1 MLVEGKR
8 KRKAKTL
15 ALPGE
20 EDDDDNR
27 NDVKPMQPFVPPPPA
42 QKRGPGRPKKVRLLL
57 PHQDDEVVAAP
68 AAPATS
74 SSSKLLPSPA
84 LKGTRASTRA
94 AAALLAQPDE
104 PLLPPP
110 HAGRGGRRGRGA
122 RVAAALPA
130 TSHVAAA
137 GVRPKSGRGSR
148 GGALAA
154 PRVKREPG
162 LPAIGNHPV
171 PPSTRGR
178 GGRGRGRGAKA
189 SAGPPTSDG
198 HPPAA
203 RTGVVARFW
212 FPDWPGAVSRGDDDQ
227 LSSDSDSDSAPLTAR
242 QQILSGVDVQKRN
255 LLEEKKHRLR
265 MILDN
270 YDTHMREMYY
280 LEHNL
285 PLLEFDAARLKLDKG
300 ERIVNYLQAA
310 DLRNT
315 AAQNLAAEAFRQ
327 QTERRKSGR
336 YGTRGVSN
344 RQVNSMESLVESA
357 IVAVDALIPRS
368 EIHDRGATRYA
379 DLDEYLASFLVLDDE
394 EVTREAFRVRAEK
407 EAAVEARIA
416 EYRRAGLLTGVTAR
430 HLERRQEPAQKTHW
444 SRVLDEMTAVS
455 GGFAHAGKERA
466 RLIKAIKKDVE
477 RYWELRLSAGERVAQ
492 AQERKW
498 MRAYKDVRVEL
509 TKRWK
514 LVESIVKVNH
524 SKLIAQEQRQAGMRQ
539 LDAMIEHSS
548 SVLQNRHVESVSRSP
563 SIMSA
568 ATFESDDFS
577 LNGDDDGDVDIETD
591 SHSDQSEMDALHQ
604 EKEIPVEELI
614 GSGYFSYQFDEGGG
628 ESAAGDTGEDEEEDG
643 VIDDEED
650 EELDRPNRLPFD
662 CREGA
667 STPVSNPASD
677 EPETHLYNGRDSPM
691 VGSPIAVANEV
702 DGDDEFQFPADDDS
716 DGDNDAENELD
727 REELLEETDS
737 DEEMRGLQDDMGMDV
752 DALRDWMRKMDE
764 EAAEREG
771 ENEDQESAEDT
782 EEEEE
787 LGLSEDEG
795 QPDQNGHLSQD
806 DESEATKLSGPPT
819 RGNSLENG
827 DRKNGVPTLDANTSA
842 TAKDPLQQTSD
853 AISMDVDP
861 PAALGGLAGDSE
873 DSRAIPPSSSV
884 LTDSPPALNGAPS
897 SPSPS
902 ITVETP
908 PSVKVAPVSPSTP
921 VPFLLKH
928 SLREYQHAGLDWLAG
943 LYQNGLNGIL
953 ADEMGLGKTIQTIAL
968 FAHLAVE
975 KGVWGPHL
983 IVVPTSVMLN
993 WECEFKKWLPGFKLL
1008 TYYGNIAER
1017 AAKRVGWQRPN
1028 AFHVCITSYQIV
1040 LRDQHIFRRKRW
1052 CYLVLDEAHNIKNFR
1067 SQRWQTLLGFN
1078 TERRLLLTGTPL
1090 QNSLMELWSL
1100 LYFLMPADTGE
1111 ENNGFAGRNEFKE
1124 WFEGSVSQLIGDG
1137 SSLMASNMADPETRA
1152 SVGRLHAVLRPY
1164 ILRRLKADV
1173 EKQMPGKHEHVVKC
1187 RLSKR
1192 QRFLYD
1198 DFMSRAKTKEDLASG
1213 NYLSIVNVLMQLRK
1227 VCNHPNLFE
1236 ERPVVTGLAL
1246 HEGGVAFEVMGSTET
1261 LAVRRLLRN
1270 LDDEIDLARVGLRV
1284 VNVDHEGEHG
1294 WSAFD
1299 SETLQCLNVADAID
1313 AALGDAVT
1321 AEIEARGLLPRRD
1334 SDGKVW
1340 YSTVEQYTRVRRWRE
1355 ARNDAAAWRRLAHQN
1370 RVRCAVPTPMYTRGV
1385 AYACRQLGRREVDCI
1400 ISTSEDRRRMG
1411 ATSVVLRDAV
1421 KTPLER
1427 AEALRDTIDRF
1438 ACVTPRARAHP
1449 FRIIADGGPGE
1460 ADGFDRP
1467 HGSLPDVAAFAAEL
1481 EHVCP
1486 DDVLS
1491 HAKTRLEISFP
1502 DKRLV
1507 QFDCGKLQT
1516 LDRLLRE
1523 FRAGGHRA
1531 LIFTQMTKMLDIL
1544 EVFLNLHG
1552 HRYLRLDGSTK
1563 VEQRQVLMERFNND
1577 KRILAFILSTRSGG
1591 VGMNLTGADAVV
1603 FFDSDWNPAMD
1614 AQAQDRAHRIGQT
1627 REVHIYRLVCEH
1639 TVEENMLRK
1648 ANQKR
1653 QLDRVVIQ
1661 AGDFTTEWM
1670 QKEGSGGGG
1679 AWKDWLDPAMA
1690 VAAAAA
1696 DSGGSWEQ
1704 AITQAEDETD
1714 VIALRRAQTEMD
1726 RDVAEFAETE
1736 DTERG
1741 GGCAILPLA
1750 SVSTTTTAS
1759 RATEAEFVDG
1769 GTGGNATAS
1778 DQVAVWRPAPNSL
1791 RVGPLDEYLFRLV
1804 IHRMGLTHALA
1815 EWNFAEE
1822 LNEVAG

>member
-20 EDDDDNR
+20 EDDDDNDT
-27 NDVKPMQPFVPPPPA
+27 NVNVKSMQYHVPPPPP

-57 PHQDDEVVAAP
+57 PPRDDEMVAAP
-68 AAPATS
+68 VAS
-74 SSSKLLPSPA
+74 SSSNGIPAPA

-94 AAALLAQPDE
+94 AAALLAQREVP
-104 PLLPPP
+104 LPPA

-122 RVAAALPA
+122 KATAASPVASHLAA
-130 TSHVAAA
+130 T
-137 GVRPKSGRGSR
+137 GVRPKAGRGSR
-148 GGALAA
+148 GGAAS
-154 PRVKREPG
+154 RVKREPG
-162 LPAIGNHPV
+162 LPATGNHPA

-189 SAGPPTSDG
+189 SAVPAASDA

-203 RTGVVARFW
+203 RTGVVARFR
-212 FPDWPGAVSRGDDDQ
+212 FPDWPGAVPCGDDDQ

-242 QQILSGVDVQKRN
+242 QQILSGVDVRKRN
-255 LLEEKKHRLR
+255 LVEEKKRRLR
-265 MILDN
+265 TILDN
-270 YDTHMREMYY
+270 YDTNMREMYY

-310 DLRNT
+310 DLRTT
-315 AAQNLAAEAFRQ
+315 AAQNLAAEVFRQ

-407 EAAVEARIA
+407 EAAIEARIA
-416 EYRRAGLLTGVTAR
+416 ECRRAGMLTGVTAR
-430 HLERRQEPAQKTHW
+430 QLERRQEPAQKTHW

-477 RYWELRLSAGERVAQ
+477 RYWELRLSAGERIAQ
-492 AQERKW
+492 AEERKW

-548 SVLQNRHVESVSRSP
+548 SVLQSRHVESTSRSP

-577 LNGDDDGDVDIETD
+577 LDGDDDGDVDIETD

-614 GSGYFSYQFDEGGG
+614 GSGYFSYQFDEGGVN
-628 ESAAGDTGEDEEEDG
+628 AAGDTEDDEEEDEE
-643 VIDDEED
+643 IDDEED
-650 EELDRPNRLPFD
+650 EELDQPNRLPFD
-662 CREGA
+662 SREGA
-667 STPVSNPASD
+667 STPLSNPTS
-677 EPETHLYNGRDSPM
+677 EGTETHLYNGRDSPM
-691 VGSPIAVANEV
+691 VGSPIAAPGEDN
-702 DGDDEFQFPADDDS
+702 GDDEFQFPAYEDS
-716 DGDNDAENELD
+716 DGENDAENELD
-727 REELLEETDS
+727 RDERLEEGDS
-737 DEEMRGLQDDMGMDV
+737 DEEMRGLQDDMDMDV
-752 DALRDWMRKMDE
+752 GALRDWMRKMDE
-764 EAAEREG
+764 EAAEREA
-771 ENEDQESAEDT
+771 ENPESAEDSD
-782 EEEEE
+782 EEDE
-787 LGLSEDEG
+787 LGLSEDDG
-795 QPDQNGHLSQD
+795 QEDQNGHLSQD
-806 DESEATKLSGPPT
+806 DQSDAAKLSEPPT
-819 RGNSLENG
+819 RENSRENG
-827 DRKNGVPTLDANTSA
+827 DVDGAQIR
-842 TAKDPLQQTSD
+842 TAENSPQQTSD
-853 AISMDVDP
+853 ALPMDVDP
-861 PAALGGLAGDSE
+861 PAALGGLSGDSE
-873 DSRAIPPSSSV
+873 DARAIPPNPLAS
-884 LTDSPPALNGAPS
+884 TDSPSLNGAPS
-897 SPSPS
+897 SPNSSP
-902 ITVETP
+902 VAELP
-908 PSVKVAPVSPSTP
+908 PGLEVAPIAPSTP

-1040 LRDQHIFRRKRW
+1040 LRDQYIFRRKRW

-1111 ENNGFAGRNEFKE
+1111 ENSGFAGRNEFKE

-1236 ERPVVTGLAL
+1236 EPPVVTGLAL
-1246 HEGGVAFEVMGSTET
+1246 HEGGAAFEVMGANET
-1261 LAVRRLLRN
+1261 LAVRRLLRS
-1270 LDDEIDLARVGLRV
+1270 LDEEIDLARVGLLV
-1284 VNVDHEGEHG
+1284 VNVDREGENG

-1299 SETLQCLNVADAID
+1299 GDALQCLDATDAID

-1321 AEIEARGLLPRRD
+1321 VEIEARGLLPRRD

-1340 YSTVEQYTRVRRWRE
+1340 YSTIEEYTRVRRWRE
-1355 ARNDAAAWRRLAHQN
+1355 ARNAEAAWRRLAHQN
-1370 RVRCAVPTPMYTRGV
+1370 RVRRAVNPLYTRGV
-1385 AYACRQLGRREVDCI
+1385 AYACRQLGRREVDWI
-1400 ISTSEDRRRMG
+1400 ISASEDPRRMG
-1411 ATSVVLRDAV
+1411 ATSVALRDAV

-1427 AEALRDTIDRF
+1427 AESLRDAIERF

-1449 FRIIADGGPGE
+1449 FRIVANGGPGV

-1467 HGSLPDVAAFAAEL
+1467 RGSLPDVAAFAAEL
-1481 EHVCP
+1481 ERACP

-1491 HAKTRLEISFP
+1491 YAKTRLEISFP

-1516 LDRLLRE
+1516 LDRLLRD

-1603 FFDSDWNPAMD
+1603 FFDSDWNPGMASEFSPS
-1614 AQAQDRAHRIGQT
+1614 R
-1627 REVHIYRLVCEH
+1627 
-1639 TVEENMLRK
+1639 N
-1648 ANQKR
+1648 
-1653 QLDRVVIQ
+1653 
-1661 AGDFTTEWM
+1661 
-1670 QKEGSGGGG
+1670 KEYT
-1679 AWKDWLDPAMA
+1679 
-1690 VAAAAA
+1690 
-1696 DSGGSWEQ
+1696 
-1704 AITQAEDETD
+1704 I
-1714 VIALRRAQTEMD
+1714 
-1726 RDVAEFAETE
+1726 
-1736 DTERG
+1736 
-1741 GGCAILPLA
+1741 
-1750 SVSTTTTAS
+1750 
-1759 RATEAEFVDG
+1759 
-1769 GTGGNATAS
+1769 
-1778 DQVAVWRPAPNSL
+1778 
-1791 RVGPLDEYLFRLV
+1791 
-1804 IHRMGLTHALA
+1804 
-1815 EWNFAEE
+1815 
-1822 LNEVAG
+1822 

>member
-1 MLVEGKR
+1 MLAANGWGK
-8 KRKAKTL
+8 
-15 ALPGE
+15 GG
-20 EDDDDNR
+20 
-27 NDVKPMQPFVPPPPA
+27 
-42 QKRGPGRPKKVRLLL
+42 RGGTHAASRPQRDLSQAMGN
-57 PHQDDEVVAAP
+57 HP
-68 AAPATS
+68 AAPSA
-74 SSSKLLPSPA
+74 
-84 LKGTRASTRA
+84 
-94 AAALLAQPDE
+94 
-104 PLLPPP
+104 
-110 HAGRGGRRGRGA
+110 
-122 RVAAALPA
+122 
-130 TSHVAAA
+130 
-137 GVRPKSGRGSR
+137 
-148 GGALAA
+148 
-154 PRVKREPG
+154 
-162 LPAIGNHPV
+162 
-171 PPSTRGR
+171 RGR

-189 SAGPPTSDG
+189 SATVLSTVDAPKPQAKSGAVP
-198 HPPAA
+198 
-203 RTGVVARFW
+203 RFR
-212 FPDWPGAVSRGDDDQ
+212 FPDWPGATPRADDDQ
-227 LSSDSDSDSAPLTAR
+227 LSSDSDSDSKPLAAR

-255 LLEEKKHRLR
+255 ILEEKKRRLR
-265 MILDN
+265 TILDDH
-270 YDTHMREMYY
+270 DTHMREMYY
-280 LEHNL
+280 LEQNL

-310 DLRNT
+310 DLRTT
-315 AAQNLAAEAFRQ
+315 AARNLAAEAFRQ
-327 QTERRKSGR
+327 QTERHKKSGR
-336 YGTRGVSN
+336 YGTRGLSH
-344 RQVNSMESLVESA
+344 RQVNTMESLVESA
-357 IVAVDALIPRS
+357 IIAVDALFPRS

-394 EVTREAFRVRAEK
+394 EITREAFRVRAEK

-416 EYRRAGLLTGVTAR
+416 EYRKAGMLTGVTIKQ
-430 HLERRQEPAQKTHW
+430 LERRMEPAQKTHW

-455 GGFAHAGKERA
+455 GGFAHAGRERA

-477 RYWELRLSAGERVAQ
+477 RYWDLRLSAGERIAQ
-492 AQERKW
+492 AEERKW
-498 MRAYKDVRVEL
+498 TRAYKDVRVEL

-514 LVESIVKVNH
+514 LVETIVKINH

-548 SVLQNRHVESVSRSP
+548 SVLQNRSVESVSRSP

-577 LNGDDDGDVDIETD
+577 LDGDDDGDVDIETD

-614 GSGYFSYQFDEGGG
+614 GSEYFSYQYDEGG
-628 ESAAGDTGEDEEEDG
+628 DEDSDSDAEDDVEEEDEA
-643 VIDDEED
+643 DD
-650 EELDRPNRLPFD
+650 LQLSPHRPGHMFFEAG
-662 CREGA
+662 EGA
-667 STPVSNPASD
+667 STPLSNPTSED
-677 EPETHLYNGRDSPM
+677 PETFVHNGRDSPM
-691 VGSPIAVANEV
+691 IASSAAAAGDV
-702 DGDDEFQFPADDDS
+702 DGDDEFQFPVDEDSGGDD
-716 DGDNDAENELD
+716 DAENELD
-727 REELLEETDS
+727 REERLGEGDS
-737 DEEMRGLQDDMGMDV
+737 DEEMQGLQADMDMDV
-752 DALRDWMRKMDE
+752 DALREWMRKMDQA
-764 EAAEREG
+764 AAEREVEG
-771 ENEDQESAEDT
+771 EEEESEEENEQ
-782 EEEEE
+782 EEE

-795 QPDQNGHLSQD
+795 PVETRGD
-806 DESEATKLSGPPT
+806 DAQSETSKFTEPPT
-819 RGNSLENG
+819 RETSVVSGEEGDGSLKDGFKVSPPREAPVQRAA
-827 DRKNGVPTLDANTSA
+827 DAMPLDIN
-842 TAKDPLQQTSD
+842 
-853 AISMDVDP
+853 P
-861 PAALGGLAGDSE
+861 PSALGGEAGDS
-873 DSRAIPPSSSV
+873 DDARAIPPHYS
-884 LTDSPPALNGAPS
+884 DSPPSPNMVPIARDSSS
-897 SPSPS
+897 SPEPLLSR
-902 ITVETP
+902 E
-908 PSVKVAPVSPSTP
+908 VAPAAPSTP
-921 VPFLLKH
+921 IPFLLKH

-943 LYQNGLNGIL
+943 LYRNGLNGIL

-968 FAHLAVE
+968 FAHLAVH

-1017 AAKRVGWQRPN
+1017 AAKRAGWQRPN

-1111 ENNGFAGRNEFKE
+1111 ENNGFAGRQEFKE

-1246 HEGGVAFEVMGSTET
+1246 HEGGVAFEVMGAKET
-1261 LAVRRLLRN
+1261 LAVRRLLRDM
-1270 LDDEIDLARVGLRV
+1270 DDEVDFARVGFRI
-1284 VNVDHEGEHG
+1284 VNIDREGEHG

-1299 SETLQCLNVADAID
+1299 GSALHDLDASDAID
-1313 AALGDAVT
+1313 IALGDAIT
-1321 AEIEARGLLPRRD
+1321 AEMAARSLLPGCN
-1334 SDGKVW
+1334 SYGKVC
-1340 YSTVEQYTRVRRWRE
+1340 YSTVDEYTRVRRWRE
-1355 ARNDAAAWRRLAHQN
+1355 ARNDAAAWRRLAHKN
-1370 RVRCAVPTPMYTRGV
+1370 R
-1385 AYACRQLGRREVDCI
+1385 LGGREIDRI
-1400 ISTSEDRRRMG
+1400 IPASADPRRMG
-1411 ATSVVLRDAV
+1411 ATSAVLRDAV

-1427 AEALRDTIDRF
+1427 AEALRETIERF

-1467 HGSLPDVAAFAAEL
+1467 RGSLPDVAAFAAEL
-1481 EHVCP
+1481 ERACP

-1491 HAKTRLEISFP
+1491 HAKTQLEISFP

-1670 QKEGSGGGG
+1670 QKEGSGGR
-1679 AWKDWLDPAMA
+1679 AWKDWLGPAMA

-1714 VIALRRAQTEMD
+1714 VLALRRAQTEMD

-1736 DTERG
+1736 EGERG
-1741 GGCAILPLA
+1741 GPAALPLA
-1750 SVSTTTTAS
+1750 DSSRVMSTVNGAPAADAAGAINGGTTA
-1759 RATEAEFVDG
+1759 TLKTVDE
-1769 GTGGNATAS
+1769 NA
-1778 DQVAVWRPAPNSL
+1778 WRRTSPDL
-1791 RVGPLDEYLFRLV
+1791 HVGPLDEYLFRLV

-1815 EWNFAEE
+1815 EWDFAEE
-1822 LNEVAG
+1822 LNEAAG